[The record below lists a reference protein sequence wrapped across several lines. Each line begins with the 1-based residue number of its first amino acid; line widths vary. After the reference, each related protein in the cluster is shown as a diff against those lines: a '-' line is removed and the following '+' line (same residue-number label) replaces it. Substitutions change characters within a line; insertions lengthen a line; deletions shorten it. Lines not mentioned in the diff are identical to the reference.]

1 MFEILA
7 GSDTIFAL
15 STGVGKS
22 AIAVVRISGPEA
34 RLILNIISD
43 ARLSPRRTELATIF
57 DPVSREAIDRGIVIW
72 FPGPKSFTGEDCAEL
87 QVHGSR
93 AVVAAIARILAAL
106 PNVRPAKPGEF
117 TRRALANGKLDLI
130 GAEALVDLV
139 DAETE
144 AQRRLAILQQGGE
157 LQRFAERLRE
167 EIVDLVV
174 DVETAL
180 DFSDELESDAALL
193 SGIEIRRLSIVK
205 QLNLALSN
213 YAQGERI
220 RDGLTV
226 LIAGP
231 PNAGKSS
238 LLNALARRDVAIVSE
253 LAGTTR
259 DLIEV
264 KLDLGGYPVN
274 LIDTAGFRVT
284 EDVVEREGLRR
295 AAEKAKSADLLL
307 WLTPSDEPSVSPP
320 LSLDHLP
327 TWPIYTKADLA
338 VNSGFREAIDADG
351 LSISV
356 LTRDN
361 VDLLIER
368 LKVFA
373 EENMSIEGSVM
384 LANERQRQA
393 IISAHEAIKAAGTP
407 HLAIE
412 LVAQELRRACF
423 ALEVLLGKVGV
434 DDILDRLFSRFCIGK

>member
-34 RLILNIISD
+34 RPILNIISD

-274 LIDTAGFRVT
+274 LIDTAGLRVT
-284 EDVVEREGLRR
+284 EDVVEREGRRR

-351 LSISV
+351 L
-356 LTRDN
+356 
-361 VDLLIER
+361 
-368 LKVFA
+368 
-373 EENMSIEGSVM
+373 
-384 LANERQRQA
+384 
-393 IISAHEAIKAAGTP
+393 
-407 HLAIE
+407 
-412 LVAQELRRACF
+412 
-423 ALEVLLGKVGV
+423 
-434 DDILDRLFSRFCIGK
+434 